1 MTKEKLNASLCQIRN
16 DYLDDK
22 NKHFYSTFE
31 TYLLAR
37 LIVATEAVR
46 DDTDSIRKDMPP
58 VYSYC

>member
-1 MTKEKLNASLCQIRN
+1 MTKEKLNISLCQIRN

-22 NKHFYSTFE
+22 NKHHYLTFE
-31 TYLLAR
+31 TYLMAR

-46 DDTDSIRKDMPP
+46 DNTDSIREDMPP